1 MQHHNAL
8 FLISKTAH
16 KVKRN
21 KTQTMRNY
29 KQVIMSFLNNTAL
42 HRALAQTNE
51 KPFNN
56 IRLQKPLSTVG
67 FVSTFINKQSD

>member
-1 MQHHNAL
+1 
-8 FLISKTAH
+8 
-16 KVKRN
+16 
-21 KTQTMRNY
+21 
-29 KQVIMSFLNNTAL
+29 MSFLNNTAL